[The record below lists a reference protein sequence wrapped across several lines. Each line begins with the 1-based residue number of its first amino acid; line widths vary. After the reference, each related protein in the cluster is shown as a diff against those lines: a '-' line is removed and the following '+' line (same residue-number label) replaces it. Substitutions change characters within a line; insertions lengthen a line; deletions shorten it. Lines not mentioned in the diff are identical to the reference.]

1 MFSQLFTNSCRSC
14 FSVLPCLKIRRGH
27 HTFLTDFL
35 PVLSVTLSV
44 KASFAKKWP
53 YKWTAQRSF
62 YQSILHMSRGNN
74 QMLFHWDSVKENHS
88 QKPHTA
94 DWILTQQTGYWY
106 PDWILD
112 TDPVPVPAMHTGCSA
127 IRVGN
132 SSVWKTA
139 GKGHQNH
146 LDFGCGSAPET
157 AVFKFAFSRVLT
169 CHLTSSCSGW
179 EEDHLYLYRA

>member
-27 HTFLTDFL
+27 HIFLTDFL
-35 PVLSVTLSV
+35 PGLSVTLSV

-62 YQSILHMSRGNN
+62 YQSILRIPRGNN

-88 QKPHTA
+88 QKLHTA
-94 DWILTQQTGYWY
+94 DWILIST
-106 PDWILD
+106 LD
-112 TDPVPVPAMHTGCSA
+112 TDIHTGTVPVPAMHTGSSA

-132 SSVWKTA
+132 PSVWKTA

-157 AVFKFAFSRVLT
+157 AVFKSAFSRVLT
-169 CHLTSSCSGW
+169 CHLISSCSGW

>member
-94 DWILTQQTGYWY
+94 DWILISRLDTGYRPCACACHAHWKFCHQSRRFLCVKNSRKRTPKSLGLWVWFSSRNCCVQTCLLQGINLP
-106 PDWILD
+106 PDQQLL
-112 TDPVPVPAMHTGCSA
+112 GL
-127 IRVGN
+127 RG
-132 SSVWKTA
+132 
-139 GKGHQNH
+139 
-146 LDFGCGSAPET
+146 GSCLFIQGIGT
-157 AVFKFAFSRVLT
+157 HV
-169 CHLTSSCSGW
+169 
-179 EEDHLYLYRA
+179 